1 MLSGHS
7 TVDYVLGRDAQEAA
21 LSWAAEI
28 DTKLDKSD
36 APRHVLDKDVQ
47 VLDPSSFQNLT
58 SMSGK
63 PASLPANQGFSRG
76 GFGLVEVLDRMTGGW
91 ALGHRRQ
98 PKDDFVSKLDGFAVL
113 DPNETPIATAANLS
127 ANKLETLLTQDKVRE
142 ALSTSTRENAIDVA
156 STDEAGDT
164 SVAFVPVTQ
173 DGKIARIYAF
183 SLDQSVP
190 PLSPMSLS

>member
-98 PKDDFVSKLDGFAVL
+98 PKDDFVSSSTASPFSIRTRRRLR
-113 DPNETPIATAANLS
+113 PPPISPPTSLRRSSLRTRS
-127 ANKLETLLTQDKVRE
+127 AKR
-142 ALSTSTRENAIDVA
+142 
-156 STDEAGDT
+156 
-164 SVAFVPVTQ
+164 
-173 DGKIARIYAF
+173 
-183 SLDQSVP
+183 
-190 PLSPMSLS
+190 